1 MPSAFVQ
8 AVICL
13 LNQPTLNVVQK
24 CEVVSG
30 RRRKGTWAAEE
41 AVERGGLVFQILFV
55 DLCCVVRAPA
65 HWWKKERLK
74 KIRTWEGKKW

>member
-1 MPSAFVQ
+1 MFT
-8 AVICL
+8 
-13 LNQPTLNVVQK
+13 QPTDPECCTK